1 MRMIVAAALAPALV
15 LAACSGEPASE
26 PAADAVQT
34 EAQLAY
40 GAVNEKMHEGMAA
53 VDADPDVAFMQG
65 MLAHHKGAVEMSR
78 VALKYG
84 TDEKVK
90 ELATRIIEAQ
100 QGEIE
105 EMERWL
111 RVRNATMEGAAPA
124 AAPAAADGAADPH
137 ANH

>member
-1 MRMIVAAALAPALV
+1 MRIIAAPLLALAPMLV

-40 GAVNEKMHEGMAA
+40 SAVNEKMHEGMAA
-53 VDADPDVAFMQG
+53 IDADPDVAFMQG

-111 RVRNATMEGAAPA
+111 RVRNATMEAAGMAPAAPA
-124 AAPAAADGAADPH
+124 ATSDPH

>member
-1 MRMIVAAALAPALV
+1 MRMIPAFAAALA
-15 LAACSGEPASE
+15 LAACSGEPAADK
-26 PAADAVQT
+26 PAAPAMT

-40 GAVNEKMHEGMAA
+40 DAVNQKMHEGMAA
-53 VDADPDVAFMQG
+53 VDPDPDVAFMQG
-65 MLAHHKGAVEMSR
+65 MLAHHQGAVEMSR

-90 ELATRIIEAQ
+90 ELASKIIEAQ

-111 RVRNATMEGAAPA
+111 RVRNASMEAAGAAPA
-124 AAPAAADGAADPH
+124 AAAPAASGTVEPH
-137 ANH
+137 ADH

>member
-1 MRMIVAAALAPALV
+1 MRMIAATALALV
-15 LAACSGEPASE
+15 LAACSGEPATDE
-26 PAADAVQT
+26 TAKADAPAMT
-34 EAQLAY
+34 EAQAAY
-40 GAVNEKMHEGMAA
+40 DAVSQRMHEGMMT
-53 VDADPDVAFMQG
+53 VDPDPDVAFMQG
-65 MLAHHKGAVEMSR
+65 MLAHHKGAVEMSE

-111 RVRNATMEGAAPA
+111 RVRNATMEATGAA
-124 AAPAAADGAADPH
+124 AAPTKADQTDEH
-137 ANH
+137 AHH

>member
-1 MRMIVAAALAPALV
+1 MRMIAAFAAALA
-15 LAACSGEPASE
+15 LAACSGEPAADKPE
-26 PAADAVQT
+26 APAMT

-40 GAVNEKMHEGMAA
+40 DAVNQTMHKGMAV
-53 VDADPDVAFMQG
+53 VDPDPDVAFMQG
-65 MLAHHKGAVEMSR
+65 MLAHHQGAVEMSR

-111 RVRNATMEGAAPA
+111 RVRNASMEAAGAAPA
-124 AAPAAADGAADPH
+124 AATGDAADPH